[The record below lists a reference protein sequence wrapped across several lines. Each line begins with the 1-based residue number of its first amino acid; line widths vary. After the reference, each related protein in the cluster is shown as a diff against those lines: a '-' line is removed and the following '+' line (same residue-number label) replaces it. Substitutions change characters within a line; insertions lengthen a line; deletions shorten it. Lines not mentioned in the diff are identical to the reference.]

1 MSVLVI
7 SDTHSKH
14 ENLETLLKKEEPF
27 DLAVHLG
34 DAEGCEDK
42 IRAMAGCPLEI
53 VAGNC
58 DFMTALPMEQEIE
71 IGRHRVFLTHGHYYN
86 VNAGYEDIKKEARGR
101 DCGIVMFGHTH
112 RPLVFKGKHIIA
124 VNPGSLSYP
133 RQDGRKPSYIVMNV
147 SASEEPDFQICY
159 L

>member
-1 MSVLVI
+1 MRVLVI

-14 ENLETLLKKEEPF
+14 TNLEEVLKREPPF
-27 DLAVHLG
+27 DLAIHLG
-34 DAEGCEDK
+34 DSEGFQQQISEMVD
-42 IRAMAGCPLEI
+42 CPLEI

-58 DFMTALPMEQEIE
+58 DFLSHLEQEKI
-71 IGRHRVFLTHGHYYN
+71 IQVGGYQAFITHGHYYN

-101 DCGIVMFGHTH
+101 GCDIVMFGHTH
-112 RPLVFKGKHIIA
+112 RPIVEYGKNVIT

-133 RQDGRKPSYIVMNV
+133 RQDGRRPSYIVMNLED
-147 SASEEPDFQICY
+147 SKKAEILIHY

>member
-1 MSVLVI
+1 MRVLVI

-14 ENLETLLKKEEPF
+14 TNLEEVLKREPPF
-27 DLAVHLG
+27 DLAIHLG
-34 DAEGCEDK
+34 DAEGFQQQISEMVD
-42 IRAMAGCPLEI
+42 CPLEI

-58 DFMTALPMEQEIE
+58 DFLSNLEQEKI
-71 IGRHRVFLTHGHYYN
+71 IQAGSYQVFITHGHYYN

-101 DCGIVMFGHTH
+101 GCDIVMFGHTH
-112 RPLVFKGKHIIA
+112 RPIVEYGKNVIT

-133 RQDGRKPSYIVMNV
+133 RQDGRRPSYIVMNLED
-147 SASEEPDFQICY
+147 SKKAEILIHY

>member
-1 MSVLVI
+1 MRVLII

-14 ENLETLLKKEEPF
+14 TNLREVLKMEQPF

-34 DAEGCEDK
+34 DAEGCEQQ
-42 IRAMAGCPLEI
+42 IQEMVRCPREI

-58 DFMTALPMEQEIE
+58 DFLSSLPQEKMIQ
-71 IGRHRVFLTHGHYYN
+71 IGRHQVFLTHGHYYN

-101 DCGIVMFGHTH
+101 GCDIVMFGHTH
-112 RPLVFKGKHIIA
+112 RPMVEYGKNVIT

-133 RQDGRKPSYIVMNV
+133 RQDGRQSSYIVMNV
-147 SASEEPDFQICY
+147 HDSEETEISIHY

>member
-1 MSVLVI
+1 MRVLVI

-112 RPLVFKGKHIIA
+112 RPSKENISLPSIPAASLIQGKMAGNPHI
-124 VNPGSLSYP
+124 L
-133 RQDGRKPSYIVMNV
+133 
-147 SASEEPDFQICY
+147 
-159 L
+159 

>member
-1 MSVLVI
+1 MRVLVI

-14 ENLETLLKKEEPF
+14 TNLEEVLKLEQPF

-34 DAEGCEDK
+34 DAEGCEQQIQRMVK
-42 IRAMAGCPLEI
+42 CPLEI

-58 DFMTALPMEQEIE
+58 DFLSRLQQEKI
-71 IGRHRVFLTHGHYYN
+71 IQIDQYQVFITHGHYYN
-86 VNAGYEDIKKEARGR
+86 VNAGYEDIKKEAWGRGC
-101 DCGIVMFGHTH
+101 DIVMFGHTH
-112 RPLVFKGKHIIA
+112 RPMIEYGKNVIT

-133 RQDGRKPSYIVMNV
+133 RQDGRRPSYIVMNLDKSKDV
-147 SASEEPDFQICY
+147 EILLHY

>member
-1 MSVLVI
+1 MRVLVI

-14 ENLETLLKKEEPF
+14 TNLEEVLKREPPF
-27 DLAVHLG
+27 DLVIHLG
-34 DAEGCEDK
+34 DAEGFQQQISE
-42 IRAMAGCPLEI
+42 MVNCPLEI

-58 DFMTALPMEQEIE
+58 DFLSHLEQEKI
-71 IGRHRVFLTHGHYYN
+71 IQVGSYQAFITHGHYYN